1 MVSIPM
7 VFQPNLPGEKLRIR
21 SSMRRDFRDLQIR
34 LSRIPMENVTEKL
47 SQHLASLQYEDLPP
61 EVVDYAKVLL
71 LDSLGVALYG
81 ADKKWSKIIVDYIK
95 RVGGKEEATIW
106 GTQFKAPKAN
116 TALANGVMIHSFE
129 LDDYHNAAKL
139 HPGAVVI
146 PAALAT
152 GETADTH
159 GRQLITSLVC
169 GYETMI
175 RTSLGAG
182 PSSAKNRGWHLTGIC
197 GPFGA
202 AAAAGKIIGFGAKK
216 MANALGLAGTQAS
229 GLFAFTA
236 DGSMSKRFHPGKAAQ
251 NGINA
256 VELVSQGFT
265 GPTQILEA
273 KDGGFCK
280 AVSDDFSLERII
292 YGLGKNFEILKTSI
306 KPYSCCGSV
315 HSAID
320 GMLQLRERHHI
331 KTESIEEVTIGTS
344 SVVKLQCGWDYKP
357 ESVLQ
362 AQMSLQYCIAAA
374 LLEGQVFIDQFTEER
389 IATEDVLKLARKVK
403 VKVDEEID
411 RVYPNKFS
419 NKVEA
424 LLKDGTTYSIYVE
437 HPKGSPDNP
446 LSPEEVEE
454 KFKRLTEKIISD
466 KARGKIF
473 ELINKLEKI
482 ESLRSL
488 INLISS

>member
-1 MVSIPM
+1 M
-7 VFQPNLPGEKLRIR
+7 
-21 SSMRRDFRDLQIR
+21 R

-47 SQHLASLQYEDLPP
+47 SQHLASLQYKDLPP
-61 EVVDYAKVLL
+61 EVVDYTKVLL

-81 ADKKWSKIIVDYIK
+81 VDKKWSKIIVEYIK
-95 RVGGKEEATIW
+95 RTGGKGEATIW

-116 TALANGVMIHSFE
+116 IALANGVMIHSFE
-129 LDDYHNAAKL
+129 LDDYHNAAKV

-152 GETADTH
+152 GETADIH
-159 GRQLITSLVC
+159 GRQLIISLVC

-280 AVSDDFSLERII
+280 AVSDDFNLERII
-292 YGLGKNFEILKTSI
+292 YGLGENFEILKTSI
-306 KPYSCCGSV
+306 NPYSCCGSV

-320 GMLQLRERHHI
+320 GMLQLRERHNI

-357 ESVLQ
+357 ESILQ

-374 LLEGQVFIDQFTEER
+374 IQGDFREVAQISFECVMCGLCAARCPAEISQFNVALLARRVYGSHILPFPPD
-389 IATEDVLKLARKVK
+389 LKLRVK
-403 VKVDEEID
+403 EIREGKYQEVLD
-411 RVYPNKFS
+411 R
-419 NKVEA
+419 
-424 LLKDGTTYSIYVE
+424 
-437 HPKGSPDNP
+437 
-446 LSPEEVEE
+446 LSQID
-454 KFKRLTEKIISD
+454 TEKLREIYS
-466 KARGKIF
+466 KREQEPQESEGWEPK
-473 ELINKLEKI
+473 EKDFPLPY
-482 ESLRSL
+482 LR
-488 INLISS
+488 